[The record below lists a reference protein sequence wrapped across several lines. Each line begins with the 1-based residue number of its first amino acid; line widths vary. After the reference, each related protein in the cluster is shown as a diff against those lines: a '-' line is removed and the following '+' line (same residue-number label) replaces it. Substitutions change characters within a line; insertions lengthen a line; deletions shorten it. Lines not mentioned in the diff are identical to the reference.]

1 LDEKFGGFALNSDLI
16 IRMVAVSKTY
26 TDVTR
31 VEVFRGA
38 NLEVR
43 SGEFLGIFAPSGMGK
58 TTLILLLSG
67 IIDPDSGDIHILG
80 KNIVKMSRRERALFR
95 RENIGIVFQFFN
107 LIATLNVVEN
117 ILLPM
122 ELNGMDRKEAIR
134 RAYELLDIVGL
145 RDKAYRFPPQLSGGE
160 QQRIALLR
168 AVAHNPNII
177 LADEPTGNLDEEN
190 KRVVFDLLKLIN
202 RDFGCTIIV
211 ATHDVGL
218 ASKYV
223 TRALRIHNKRL
234 EPY

>member
-1 LDEKFGGFALNSDLI
+1 MKIFGGYKLNNDSI
-16 IRMVAVSKTY
+16 IRIVNISKTY
-26 TDVTR
+26 TDATK
-31 VEVFRGA
+31 VEVFKNA

-43 SGEFLGIFAPSGMGK
+43 SGEFLGVFAPSGMGK
-58 TTLILLLSG
+58 TTLILLLAG
-67 IIDPDSGDIHILG
+67 IIDPESGDIYILG
-80 KNIVKMSRRERALFR
+80 RNIVKMNRRERALFR
-95 RENIGIVFQFFN
+95 RKNIGIVFQFFN
-107 LIATLNVVEN
+107 LIATLNVMEN

-122 ELNGMDRKEAIR
+122 ELNGVDRKEAIR

-190 KRVVFDLLKLIN
+190 KKVVFDLLKLIN